1 MIFFNQINDLAP
13 GARGGMTAW
22 HMLRLGTC
30 GTYHTLAVRLFDLPL
45 SSPFG
50 HSDILLKFTFTQLE
64 VSFEVLEV
72 STYVLLKRVWMLLLE
87 AVILIPIG
95 PVALCHK
102 AAEQS
107 RS

>member
-1 MIFFNQINDLAP
+1 
-13 GARGGMTAW
+13 
-22 HMLRLGTC
+22 MLRLGTC
-30 GTYHTLAVRLFDLPL
+30 GTRHTLAAGLFDLPL

>member
-1 MIFFNQINDLAP
+1 
-13 GARGGMTAW
+13 MTAW

-30 GTYHTLAVRLFDLPL
+30 GTRHTLADGLFDLPL

>member
-1 MIFFNQINDLAP
+1 MAV
-13 GARGGMTAW
+13 W

-30 GTYHTLAVRLFDLPL
+30 GTYHTLAVGLSDLPL
-45 SSPFG
+45 SSPFD
-50 HSDILLKFTFTQLE
+50 HSGCLLKFTFTQLE

>member
-1 MIFFNQINDLAP
+1 
-13 GARGGMTAW
+13 MTAW

-30 GTYHTLAVRLFDLPL
+30 GTYHTLAAGLFDLPL
-45 SSPFG
+45 SSPFV